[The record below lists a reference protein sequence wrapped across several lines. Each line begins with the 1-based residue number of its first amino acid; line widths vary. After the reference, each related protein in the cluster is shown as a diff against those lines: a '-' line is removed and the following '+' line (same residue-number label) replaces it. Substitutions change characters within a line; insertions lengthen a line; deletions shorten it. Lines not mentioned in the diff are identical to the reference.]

1 LIKSAW
7 QFIMRQQLSF
17 RQFHSASSPLY
28 EKLKPL
34 VLVDYRVENHSGKR
48 SKWRRINPD
57 RLKRSPWPDLFKYP
71 LLDPAFWF
79 VEIRLIVR
87 LRVQPLTCS
96 RPVFF
101 DSLDGWMHKRRRPH
115 SLPERLSLPAIPG
128 PRPKRDKRLRRWC
141 RAILKKLSC
150 LCCQSSSSG

>member
-1 LIKSAW
+1 MPSLFTSFFVHALVKQTTVSLWIGDRLVRIGLGKNLFFLRRVPFYFWFQLPAYNGLIKSAW

-57 RLKRSPWPDLFKYP
+57 RLKRSP
-71 LLDPAFWF
+71 
-79 VEIRLIVR
+79 
-87 LRVQPLTCS
+87 
-96 RPVFF
+96 
-101 DSLDGWMHKRRRPH
+101 
-115 SLPERLSLPAIPG
+115 
-128 PRPKRDKRLRRWC
+128 
-141 RAILKKLSC
+141 
-150 LCCQSSSSG
+150 